1 MLKGYIKENLP
12 KTIRENKKDD
22 GTLIGLPYPY
32 TVPCVD
38 GAFQEMYYWDTYF
51 TNKGLILLGDVIQ
64 AKNNVDN
71 MLYLVERFGFMLNGN
86 RTHFLRNSQ
95 PPFLSLM
102 VRDVYE
108 LTGDKAWLKSAVKTL
123 EKEYDFW
130 QNKRITKTGLNR
142 YSFDSLD
149 VEFQN
154 YADALRVRLGFEA
167 PIDTVVNKAEHFMV
181 NAESGWDCTPR
192 FEFKGFY
199 YNPVDLNCLLY
210 AFEKNMQFFNEE
222 IESDFE
228 IWQERAEN
236 RKSKMDKLMLSND
249 NLYLDYDFDEDKLS
263 PVFSVASLFPM
274 FVGLSDDK
282 AAKATRDNLYR
293 IETEF
298 GIAATEKFNLDGN
311 YQWAYP
317 NGWAPLHFITV
328 EALLNYGY
336 IEDAKRIALKYTKM
350 VEENFKKTG
359 NLWEKYNVADG
370 SINVTNE
377 YEMPA
382 MLGWTAGV
390 YLACKEI
397 LASL

>member
-1 MLKGYIKENLP
+1 MLKQYIKETFP
-12 KTIRENKKDD
+12 KTIRENKNDD

-51 TNKGLILLGDVIQ
+51 TNKGLILLGEVNQ

-108 LTGDKAWLKSAVKTL
+108 ITSDKAWLKCAVKTL

-130 QNKRITKTGLNR
+130 ANKRITKTGLNR
-142 YSFDSLD
+142 YSFESLGA
-149 VEFQN
+149 EFDN
-154 YADALRVRLGFEA
+154 YADALRQRLGFEA

-192 FEFKGFY
+192 FLFKGFY

-210 AFEKNMQFFNEE
+210 AFEKNMQFFNKE
-222 IESDFE
+222 IEGDFE
-228 IWQERAEN
+228 TWQSRAEN
-236 RKSKMDKLMLSND
+236 RKSKIDKLMLSND
-249 NLYLDYDFDEDKLS
+249 NLYLDYDFEDRKLS
-263 PVFSVASLFPM
+263 PVFSAASFFPM
-274 FVGLSDDK
+274 FVGLCDDK
-282 AAKATRDNLYR
+282 AAKAARDNLYR

-298 GIAATEKFNLDGN
+298 GIAATEKFTLAGN

-328 EALLNYGY
+328 KALLNYGY

-370 SINVTNE
+370 SINATNE
-377 YEMPA
+377 YEMPP